1 MGLLLLIMS
10 MLLSVVLIPIG
21 FAYAIIKLIIKRTFF
36 STFFQ
41 YCKDCAIMIDRF
53 GNVAMRYLFNDV
65 LIKENGYRFGQFDE
79 TISGVLGKNYRAKT
93 LRFMGEE
100 LSEGLNDVDKNHVIK
115 SIDENPKKI

>member
-1 MGLLLLIMS
+1 
-10 MLLSVVLIPIG
+10 
-21 FAYAIIKLIIKRTFF
+21 
-36 STFFQ
+36 
-41 YCKDCAIMIDRF
+41 MIDRF